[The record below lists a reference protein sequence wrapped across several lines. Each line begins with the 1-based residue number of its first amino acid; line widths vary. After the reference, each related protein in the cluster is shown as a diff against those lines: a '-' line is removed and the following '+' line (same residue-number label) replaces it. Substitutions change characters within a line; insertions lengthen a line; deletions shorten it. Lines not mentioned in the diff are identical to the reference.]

1 MEARCQYLLASY
13 IILHKPHPILFSPL
27 PFACMRVLLPLL
39 PHYSSIPLCCG
50 IKPPKIVCTYV
61 PETYHFSLYWLAN
74 ELQRSGC
81 VSFSL
86 PTLSSSGVTDF
97 YLCMPFSLVA
107 GDWNPSSHNCAV
119 GWGLTE
125 AFAEPISVSLSSCLC
140 CWAVSIMRVKAMNWF
155 SLIQPQD
162 LTYQGSEETRL
173 LKEWFKYTF

>member
-1 MEARCQYLLASY
+1 MIYGCAHISVYACGLVCRNIWKPGVNICWLPTSFSTN
-13 IILHKPHPILFSPL
+13 PHPILFSPL

-119 GWGLTE
+119 G
-125 AFAEPISVSLSSCLC
+125 
-140 CWAVSIMRVKAMNWF
+140 
-155 SLIQPQD
+155 
-162 LTYQGSEETRL
+162 
-173 LKEWFKYTF
+173 